1 MSDSSIMWMHSDAIR
16 RAREYAK
23 NRRIELK
30 EQLGAGY
37 DGVVFSTN
45 QESVIK
51 SLRFDK
57 LYHKERDVYL
67 RLRKNHIEKIEGF
80 AVPALVDYDDFL
92 WVVEIEIVS
101 PPFVVDF
108 AGASLDTRSADYPPE
123 VYEEW
128 EREKREQFGQNW
140 PKVLSILSG
149 FRRYGIYLADVKP
162 GNIEF
167 APDEWNT

>member
-1 MSDSSIMWMHSDAIR
+1 MHSDAVR
-16 RAREYAK
+16 RARVYAEQ
-23 NRRIELK
+23 RQIELR

-45 QESVIK
+45 RESVIK

-57 LYHKERDVYL
+57 LYLRERDVYL
-67 RLRKNHIEKIEGF
+67 RIKENHIEKIEGF
-80 AVPALVDYDDFL
+80 TIPALLDFDDQL
-92 WVVEIEIVS
+92 WVVEMEIVS

-108 AGASLDTRSADYPPE
+108 AGAGLDTTSSDYPPE

-128 EREKREQFGQNW
+128 EREKREQFGENW

-149 FRRYGIYLADVKP
+149 FRRFGIYLADVKP

-167 APDEWNT
+167 GPEEVD